1 MSVQEICNILLLVI
15 GTAIAIIEIIGK
27 KERRGFRD
35 QSL

>member
-27 KERRGFRD
+27 SRA
-35 QSL
+35 